1 MKQAVQNTT
10 CSNTKIRIL
19 GIWHIWKYN
28 SLKMIYK
35 SWSSVIL
42 PLLTFKLIN
51 TCYIV
56 KYVIAQLVK
65 NLPAMQETRFDPWVG
80 KILWRRAWLP
90 SPVLLP
96 RESHGQRSLTGYS
109 PWGHKEAD
117 TTEQLTLS
125 LFSVGFVSFQT
136 VSPESWGSKR
146 LPLSHCEV
154 AASR

>member
-1 MKQAVQNTT
+1 MLKLKPCIIFTPQN
-10 CSNTKIRIL
+10 IIL
-19 GIWHIWKYN
+19 LPIFFH
-28 SLKMIYK
+28 SLKTIAGRQQAGF
-35 SWSSVIL
+35 SLW
-42 PLLTFKLIN
+42 T
-51 TCYIV
+51 IV
-56 KYVIAQLVK
+56 CRSRVFPSRCLVLAQTVK